1 MHRQQLVCVHVN
13 HGLMR
18 KNESESV
25 VKVFRDELHANLI
38 YVDASERFLGKLENV
53 ADPEQKRKIIG
64 GEFIR
69 VFEEEARKLEGI
81 DFLGQGTIY
90 PDIIESG
97 TKTAKMVKSHHNVG
111 GLPEDLSDII
121 KSKYLWI
128 LSRKYRE
135 IRLYYADKEMENM
148 DKNIYEEIRLIDNI
162 LQAEDFIRLRI
173 QAGFVEI
180 PVEHARK
187 ALRNGLINVSAIY
200 NGELVGMGR
209 LVGDG
214 AMYWYLQ
221 EIIILPQFQRKDIG
235 TMIVNHLVDYARENS
250 TTGKFTTIGGV
261 SAKGKEP
268 FYEKLGFEVI
278 SNGIIK
284 MIEIK

>member
-1 MHRQQLVCVHVN
+1 
-13 HGLMR
+13 
-18 KNESESV
+18 
-25 VKVFRDELHANLI
+25 
-38 YVDASERFLGKLENV
+38 
-53 ADPEQKRKIIG
+53 
-64 GEFIR
+64 
-69 VFEEEARKLEGI
+69 
-81 DFLGQGTIY
+81 
-90 PDIIESG
+90 
-97 TKTAKMVKSHHNVG
+97 
-111 GLPEDLSDII
+111 
-121 KSKYLWI
+121 
-128 LSRKYRE
+128 
-135 IRLYYADKEMENM
+135 MENM

-209 LVGDG
+209 LVRDG

-221 EIIILPQFQRKDIG
+221 EIIILPQFQRKGIG

-250 TTGKFTTIGGV
+250 ATGKFTTIGGV
-261 SAKGKEP
+261 SANGKEP

>member
-1 MHRQQLVCVHVN
+1 MWGVAVAMPCILQQQI
-13 HGLMR
+13 
-18 KNESESV
+18 KSE
-25 VKVFRDELHANLI
+25 
-38 YVDASERFLGKLENV
+38 
-53 ADPEQKRKIIG
+53 
-64 GEFIR
+64 
-69 VFEEEARKLEGI
+69 
-81 DFLGQGTIY
+81 
-90 PDIIESG
+90 
-97 TKTAKMVKSHHNVG
+97 
-111 GLPEDLSDII
+111 SDII

-128 LSRKYRE
+128 LSRINIEK
-135 IRLYYADKEMENM
+135 LDFYYTDKEMENM

-187 ALRNGLINVSAIY
+187 ALRNGLMNVSAIY

-221 EIIILPQFQRKDIG
+221 EIIILPQFQRKGIG

-261 SAKGKEP
+261 SAKGKDP
-268 FYEKLGFEVI
+268 FYEKIGFEVI
-278 SNGIIK
+278 SNGIKK
-284 MIEIK
+284 MIEIE

>member
-1 MHRQQLVCVHVN
+1 
-13 HGLMR
+13 
-18 KNESESV
+18 
-25 VKVFRDELHANLI
+25 
-38 YVDASERFLGKLENV
+38 
-53 ADPEQKRKIIG
+53 
-64 GEFIR
+64 
-69 VFEEEARKLEGI
+69 
-81 DFLGQGTIY
+81 
-90 PDIIESG
+90 
-97 TKTAKMVKSHHNVG
+97 
-111 GLPEDLSDII
+111 
-121 KSKYLWI
+121 
-128 LSRKYRE
+128 
-135 IRLYYADKEMENM
+135 M

-221 EIIILPQFQRKDIG
+221 EIIILPQFQRKGIG
-235 TMIVNHLVDYARENS
+235 TMIVNHLVYYARENS
-250 TTGKFTTIGGV
+250 ATGKFTTIGGV